1 MKQHQ
6 PHSDL
11 FDLDNA
17 EGLTSGAG
25 ILQMIINYHRSNSLS
40 DNSHNEQTVSN

>member
-1 MKQHQ
+1 MKTRK

-11 FDLDNA
+11 FDLDNS

-25 ILQMIINYHRSNSLS
+25 ILQVLINYYRENSASGGS
-40 DNSHNEQTVSN
+40 DNEGTIKS